1 MYGSDLR
8 GEYFDLGYELFR
20 DRESFRATFLAAD
33 VFSDASPLTEL
44 AGKMD
49 MVYAGS
55 FFHLFEHA
63 QQVAVAKRCVQLL
76 APRAGS
82 LLVGRQVGNE
92 QAGEYVVKGRGR
104 EYSRFR
110 HNADSWRALWEQVG
124 AETGTRW
131 EVDARMEEW
140 GNWREQVVAGWSCGF
155 TEKGQSE
162 DGGARKLGFAVRR
175 L

>member
-1 MYGSDLR
+1 M
-8 GEYFDLGYELFR
+8 
-20 DRESFRATFLAAD
+20 D
-33 VFSDASPLTEL
+33 V
-44 AGKMD
+44 
-49 MVYAGS
+49 VYTGS
-55 FFHLFEHA
+55 FFHLFGHA
-63 QQVAVAKRCVQLL
+63 QQVAAAKRCVQLL

-92 QAGEYVVKGRGR
+92 RAGEYVVKGRRG

-110 HNADSWRALWEQVG
+110 HNADSWRAMWERVG

-140 GNWREQVVAGWSCGF
+140 GNWREQAVAGWTCGF
-155 TEKGQSE
+155 TEKRESE

>member
-8 GEYFDLGYELFR
+8 GEYFDIGYELFR
-20 DRESFRATFLAAD
+20 DRETFKATFLAAD
-33 VFSDASPLTEL
+33 VFADESPLTRL
-44 AGKMD
+44 AGTLD
-49 MVYAGS
+49 VIYAGS
-55 FFHLFEHA
+55 FFHLFDGA
-63 QQVAVAKRCVQLL
+63 RQFAAALRCVQLL

-92 QAGEYVVKGRGR
+92 RAGEYVVRGRGF

-110 HNADSWRALWEQVG
+110 HDADSWRELWERVG

-131 EVDARMEEW
+131 DVDARMDEW
-140 GNWREQVVAGWSCGF
+140 GSWKEHAVAGWTSGV
-155 TEKGQSE
+155 TEGGESE
-162 DGGARKLGFAVRR
+162 DGGARKLSFAVRR